1 VTPDRVFPRVTLP
14 TERLILRP
22 FVPGDAADVHAV
34 WTDEVYLRFAPAQF
48 AHAGASLDRAV
59 EWCARTADQQRQ
71 AGKGIALAGAERD
84 TGRLACHVA
93 LFGTDWAAMIT
104 EIHYWTAAWA
114 RGRGYAAEA
123 ARAVARWALT
133 EHGFARITLRTVT
146 ANTASQK
153 VAGAAG
159 FRFEGVMR
167 NAAWSRAG
175 RGDMAVYSLI
185 PNDLGDAGEPSG

>member
-1 VTPDRVFPRVTLP
+1 MTPDRAFPRVTLA

-22 FVPGDAADVHAV
+22 FGPGDAADVHAV
-34 WTDEVYLRFAPAQF
+34 WGDEAYLRFAPAQLP
-48 AHAGASLDRAV
+48 HAGAGLDRAV
-59 EWCARTADQQRQ
+59 EWCAWTVEEQRQ
-71 AGKGIALAGAERD
+71 ASKGVAFAGAERD
-84 TGRLACHVA
+84 TGRLACHVS
-93 LFGTDWAAMIT
+93 LFGPDWAAMIA
-104 EIHYWTAAWA
+104 EIHYWTAPWA

-133 EHGFARITLRTVT
+133 ERGFARITLRTVT
-146 ANTASQK
+146 GNTASQK

-159 FRFEGVMR
+159 FRFEGVLR

-185 PNDLGDAGEPSG
+185 PQDLGEDGNP

>member
-93 LFGTDWAAMIT
+93 LFGTDWTAMIT

-114 RGRGYAAEA
+114 RA
-123 ARAVARWALT
+123 
-133 EHGFARITLRTVT
+133 
-146 ANTASQK
+146 
-153 VAGAAG
+153 
-159 FRFEGVMR
+159 
-167 NAAWSRAG
+167 AAWSRAG

-185 PNDLGDAGEPSG
+185 PNDLGDAGNP